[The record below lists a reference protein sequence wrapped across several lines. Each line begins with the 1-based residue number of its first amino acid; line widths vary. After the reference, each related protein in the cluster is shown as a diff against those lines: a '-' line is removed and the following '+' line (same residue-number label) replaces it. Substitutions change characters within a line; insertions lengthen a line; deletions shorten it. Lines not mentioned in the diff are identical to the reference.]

1 MTAQSNQPEKIA
13 EVVRLAML
21 LAQRV
26 LATLVMERTIP
37 TQQAVALAEAAELLR
52 NHDVGWPPLLSQV
65 VYELGAARKAAPIG
79 RTRDLLLRVQR

>member
-1 MTAQSNQPEKIA
+1 MTDRSNQSEKIA

-21 LAQRV
+21 LARHV
-26 LATLVMERTIP
+26 LATLVMERSIP

-65 VYELGAARKAAPIG
+65 VYELGADRGDRPTG
-79 RTRDLLLRVQR
+79 RTRDLLLRAQH